1 MARHERFPNALKS
14 HESFLNSCR
23 FRACHDPL
31 SKKILRHTNGSRAR
45 IRIMARRS
53 GKNFF

>member
-23 FRACHDPL
+23 LRACHDPL
-31 SKKILRHTNGSRAR
+31 SKKILRHKNGSRAT